1 MSVYFHA
8 CWSGSARVN
17 HVSVLTCWPLK
28 LTCVKCDF
36 THSVFIFLLRFTP
49 LTVIPLT
56 QRRRWNV
63 GAEDK
68 SSLINGG
75 AFSGSFTSHSHLN
88 SVPEP
93 FFSYTVFFK
102 TRAVWSSLSLS
113 MHKHTSPYLPPVG
126 VRRSAIIVF
135 FNHPHKL
142 QMNLYQFDFPTFLQ
156 LFLHAFRWTSRGS
169 ASSLTLLEL
178 PRGLCQQGFNE
189 LKCRTLTQADR

>member
-1 MSVYFHA
+1 MISH
-8 CWSGSARVN
+8 
-17 HVSVLTCWPLK
+17 
-28 LTCVKCDF
+28 
-36 THSVFIFLLRFTP
+36 IQFLY
-49 LTVIPLT
+49 
-56 QRRRWNV
+56 
-63 GAEDK
+63 
-68 SSLINGG
+68 SSSDLPHWLW
-75 AFSGSFTSHSHLN
+75 FHSHREEDETSALKIN
-88 SVPEP
+88 PLWLMAALSLVPSHHTHIWTQ
-93 FFSYTVFFK
+93 FQNLFSPTLSFLRPGLFGP
-102 TRAVWSSLSLS
+102 LSLS

-189 LKCRTLTQADR
+189 LKCRALTQADR